1 MPAHSGFLHSCVNL
15 TLQNKSKGVLLFCF
29 ARAIIRYLNFCA
41 GRKQHGTGMIDIKRI
56 KKIIDPH
63 KEPNKQF
70 FLDLLDKD
78 KQEAFE
84 REHID
89 AVMFMLRAIYINKL
103 KAAIKSA
110 QEQISSL
117 VSDPDYDAESYRRV
131 MGLKAEIA
139 KNRAQIETY
148 KPFFDEPYFARMDV
162 VDDKDG
168 YNSYYIGKRGDEGLE
183 IVDWRAPLARRY
195 YQKSRV
201 SFSINEYN
209 YKLVL
214 RRALRTKSG
223 KVVDMQNEYLSVKD
237 YLSKEEI
244 GGRDEEIIFDPF
256 LREIIKS
263 RKEKSGITDIIDTI
277 QEKQYEIITLPED
290 SRFVVQGIAGSGK
303 TMIMLHRLSYIMY
316 NNEGVKPRDV
326 LVITPSDSFN
336 AFIDE
341 LSTVLELEKVKT
353 STIERYFT
361 LLLSGQGIDIEG
373 RVERNERPP
382 YAYLS
387 YIYSKAF
394 ITDVDKKL
402 ARIYDGVRGMFSSEE
417 CRGTAAEVLSRAERQ
432 TALYERIKNSGLRV
446 RRCILGE
453 IKEKEGGGLYYTKP
467 FRKLFNCVAD
477 IAEFLSLSESD
488 ERMNTY
494 GYFYRQLLS
503 FYKAIHHIRRHAEK
517 ICLSALEDLNA
528 LDLTVDKEIA
538 DLSRYK
544 MNVGGTEVL
553 TYAERI
559 EKRRALKRE
568 IETNAGYV
576 REIGDLF
583 SVLYDF
589 ADVLRGEGNLVA
601 IGKCESGVDVAR
613 FFFGETVKKS
623 RRKFG
628 VQAGKLY
635 PCDIYALCLLLC
647 KLGYDLAPKHSFIF
661 VDEGQDISEGEYY
674 VLKCVND
681 RARFNVFGDLKQ
693 NITPYRG
700 LSDWSVVE
708 KDIYT
713 LNQNYRNTNQ
723 IVDFVSK
730 ELNIDMQSIGC
741 DGSEIVYLQPRKVTG
756 WLTPVKGLKAV
767 ITSEARLAEFSR
779 KNYNVIRE
787 TGNISKTRIN
797 LMTVYESKGLEFTAV
812 AVADGDMT
820 ENEKYIA
827 YTRALK
833 ELAVIR

>member
-1 MPAHSGFLHSCVNL
+1 MADF
-15 TLQNKSKGVLLFCF
+15 
-29 ARAIIRYLNFCA
+29 
-41 GRKQHGTGMIDIKRI
+41 KRI
-56 KKIIDPH
+56 KKLIDPH
-63 KEPNKQF
+63 KEPDKQF
-70 FLDLLDKD
+70 FLDLLDVQ
-78 KQEAFE
+78 KQESYE

-103 KAAIKSA
+103 KSAIKQA
-110 QEQISSL
+110 QDEIAEIT
-117 VSDPDYDAESYRRV
+117 SDPDYNAESYKKV
-131 MGLKAEIA
+131 MALKAEISA
-139 KNRAQIETY
+139 TRARIETY

-162 VDDKDG
+162 VDDKEG

-195 YQKSRV
+195 YQKSRIV
-201 SFSINEYN
+201 FSINEYN
-209 YKLVL
+209 YKLIL
-214 RRALRTKSG
+214 RRAIRTKSG
-223 KVVDMQNEYLSVKD
+223 KVVDMKNEYLSVKD

-263 RKEKSGITDIIDTI
+263 RKEKSGITDIIETI

-290 SRFVVQGIAGSGK
+290 SKFVVQGIAGSGK

-341 LSTVLELEKVKT
+341 LSAVLELEKVKT
-353 STIERYFT
+353 STIESYFIT
-361 LLLSGQGIDIEG
+361 LLAGQGINIENKI
-373 RVERNERPP
+373 ERAERPP
-382 YAYLS
+382 ESYLS
-387 YIYSKAF
+387 YIYSPVF
-394 ITDVDKKL
+394 ISDVEKKL
-402 ARIYDGVRGMFSSEE
+402 AKIYDGVRGMFASDE
-417 CRGTAAEVLSRAERQ
+417 CAEMADDVLARCVRQ
-432 TALYERIKNSGLRV
+432 TALYEKIKNAGLRV

-467 FRKLFNCVAD
+467 FRKLFNCVGD
-477 IAEFLSLSESD
+477 ISEFLSISKTD
-488 ERMNTY
+488 QRMNTY

-503 FYKAIHHIRRHAEK
+503 FYKSLRHIRRHADK
-517 ICLSALEDLNA
+517 ICVDAIADLNT
-528 LDLTVDKEIA
+528 LDGAVDKEIT

-553 TYAERI
+553 TYSERI

-568 IETNAGYV
+568 IEANIGYV
-576 REIGDLF
+576 GEISDLF
-583 SVLYDF
+583 SAVYDF
-589 ADVLRGEGNLVA
+589 ADVLRGESNLVA
-601 IGKCESGVDVAR
+601 IGKCENSVDVAR
-613 FFFGETVKKS
+613 FFYGETVKKS

-628 VQAGKLY
+628 VHAGKMY
-635 PCDIYALCLLLC
+635 SSDAYALCLMLC
-647 KLGYDLAPKHSFIF
+647 KLGYDLSPKHSFVF

-700 LSDWSVVE
+700 VKDWSAIE
-708 KDIYT
+708 KDIYC

-723 IVDFVSK
+723 IVDFVSH

-756 WLTPVKGLKAV
+756 WLTPMHGLKAV
-767 ITSEARLAEFSR
+767 ITSEKNLAEFSR
-779 KNYNVIRE
+779 KNYNIIRE
-787 TGNISKTRIN
+787 TGKISKTRIN

-812 AVADGDMT
+812 AVVDGDMSD
-820 ENEKYIA
+820 NEKYIA

-833 ELAVIR
+833 ELAIVR

>member
-1 MPAHSGFLHSCVNL
+1 
-15 TLQNKSKGVLLFCF
+15 
-29 ARAIIRYLNFCA
+29 
-41 GRKQHGTGMIDIKRI
+41 MIDIKRI

-394 ITDVDKKL
+394 ITDVDKKTCQNL
-402 ARIYDGVRGMFSSEE
+402 RRRSRNVFFGRVPRHRGRGSFPRRKTDGALRAHKKF
-417 CRGTAAEVLSRAERQ
+417 GTARAQVHSRRNQRKGGRRTLLHKAFQKAVQLRGRHR
-432 TALYERIKNSGLRV
+432 RI
-446 RRCILGE
+446 
-453 IKEKEGGGLYYTKP
+453 
-467 FRKLFNCVAD
+467 
-477 IAEFLSLSESD
+477 SLAQ
-488 ERMNTY
+488 R
-494 GYFYRQLLS
+494 
-503 FYKAIHHIRRHAEK
+503 
-517 ICLSALEDLNA
+517 
-528 LDLTVDKEIA
+528 
-538 DLSRYK
+538 
-544 MNVGGTEVL
+544 
-553 TYAERI
+553 
-559 EKRRALKRE
+559 KRRAYE
-568 IETNAGYV
+568 H
-576 REIGDLF
+576 
-583 SVLYDF
+583 
-589 ADVLRGEGNLVA
+589 LR
-601 IGKCESGVDVAR
+601 
-613 FFFGETVKKS
+613 
-623 RRKFG
+623 
-628 VQAGKLY
+628 
-635 PCDIYALCLLLC
+635 LLLQ
-647 KLGYDLAPKHSFIF
+647 AAFI
-661 VDEGQDISEGEYY
+661 
-674 VLKCVND
+674 VL
-681 RARFNVFGDLKQ
+681 
-693 NITPYRG
+693 
-700 LSDWSVVE
+700 
-708 KDIYT
+708 
-713 LNQNYRNTNQ
+713 
-723 IVDFVSK
+723 
-730 ELNIDMQSIGC
+730 
-741 DGSEIVYLQPRKVTG
+741 
-756 WLTPVKGLKAV
+756 
-767 ITSEARLAEFSR
+767 
-779 KNYNVIRE
+779 
-787 TGNISKTRIN
+787 
-797 LMTVYESKGLEFTAV
+797 
-812 AVADGDMT
+812 
-820 ENEKYIA
+820 
-827 YTRALK
+827 
-833 ELAVIR
+833 

>member
-1 MPAHSGFLHSCVNL
+1 MADY
-15 TLQNKSKGVLLFCF
+15 NK
-29 ARAIIRYLNFCA
+29 
-41 GRKQHGTGMIDIKRI
+41 I

-63 KEPNKQF
+63 KEPDKHF
-70 FLDLLDKD
+70 FLDLLDAD
-78 KQEAFE
+78 KQTAYE
-84 REHID
+84 REHIN
-89 AVMFMLRAIYINKL
+89 AVMLMLRVIYINKL
-103 KAAIKSA
+103 KAVINSA
-110 QEQISSL
+110 KQEIAEISA
-117 VSDPDYDAESYRRV
+117 DPDYNAESYKKV
-131 MGLKAEIA
+131 MALKAEINATRA
-139 KNRAQIETY
+139 KIETY

-162 VDDKDG
+162 VDDKEG

-201 SFSINEYN
+201 NFKINDYN
-209 YKLVL
+209 YKLIL
-214 RRALRTKSG
+214 RRAIRTRSG

-256 LREIIKS
+256 LREVIKS

-316 NNEGVKPRDV
+316 NNEGVRPRDV

-353 STIERYFT
+353 STIESYFT
-361 LLLSGQGIDIEG
+361 ALLSGQGINIEG
-373 RVERNERPP
+373 RIERSERPP
-382 YAYLS
+382 EEYLA
-387 YIYSKAF
+387 YIYSESY
-394 ITDVDKKL
+394 ILDVEKRL
-402 ARIYDGVRGMFSSEE
+402 AKIYDGVRGMFAAEE
-417 CRGTAAEVLSRAERQ
+417 CREMADEVLEHGRRQ
-432 TALYERIKNSGLRV
+432 TVLYEKIKNAGLRV
-446 RRCILGE
+446 RRCVLGE

-477 IAEFLSLSESD
+477 VTEFLELSRTD

-494 GYFYRQLLS
+494 SYFYRQLLS
-503 FYKAIHHIRRHAEK
+503 FYKALRHIRRHSEK
-517 ICLSALEDLNA
+517 ICADAIADLAA
-528 LDLTVDKEIA
+528 LDAAVDKEIS
-538 DLSRYK
+538 DLSRYR
-544 MNVGGTEVL
+544 MNIGGTEVL

-559 EKRRALKRE
+559 EKRRALKHE
-568 IETNAGYV
+568 IEHNSGYV

-583 SVLYDF
+583 SAVCDF
-589 ADVLRGEGNLVA
+589 ADVLHGESNLVA
-601 IGKCESGVDVAR
+601 IGKCESSVDVAR
-613 FFFGETVKKS
+613 FFYGETVKRA
-623 RRKFG
+623 RRRFG
-628 VQAGKLY
+628 VPVGKLY
-635 PCDIYALCLLLC
+635 PSDAYALCLMLC
-647 KLGYDLAPKHSFIF
+647 KLGYDLSPKHSFVFI
-661 VDEGQDISEGEYY
+661 DEGQDISEGEYY
-674 VLKCVND
+674 VLKYVND

-700 LSDWSVVE
+700 LKDWSCVE
-708 KDIYT
+708 KEIYT

-723 IVDFVSK
+723 IVEFVSR

-741 DGSEIVYLQPRKVTG
+741 EGTDIVFLQPRRVTG
-756 WLTPVKGLKAV
+756 WLLPVKGLKAV

-779 KNYNVIRE
+779 KNYNILRE
-787 TGNISKTRIN
+787 TGKISKTRIN

-812 AVADGDMT
+812 AVADSDMT
-820 ENEKYIA
+820 DNEKYIA

>member
-1 MPAHSGFLHSCVNL
+1 MA
-15 TLQNKSKGVLLFCF
+15 
-29 ARAIIRYLNFCA
+29 
-41 GRKQHGTGMIDIKRI
+41 DIKKI

-63 KEPNKQF
+63 KEPDKQF
-70 FLDLLDKD
+70 FLDLLDD
-78 KQEAFE
+78 EKQEAYE

-89 AVMFMLRAIYINKL
+89 AVMFMLRYIYINKL
-103 KAAIKSA
+103 KSAIKEAQDEISA
-110 QEQISSL
+110 L
-117 VSDPDYDAESYRRV
+117 VADPDYDAESYKRV
-131 MGLKAEIA
+131 MALKAEIA
-139 KNRAQIETY
+139 RRRAQIDTY
-148 KPFFDEPYFARMDV
+148 KPYFDEPYFARMDV

-201 SFSINEYN
+201 TFKINDFN

-244 GGRDEEIIFDPF
+244 AGRDEEIIFDPF

-277 QEKQYEIITLPED
+277 QERQYEIITLPED

-316 NNEGVKPRDV
+316 NNEGVKPLDV

-353 STIERYFT
+353 STIERYFAA
-361 LLLSGQGIDIEG
+361 LLSGQGIDVEDK
-373 RVERNERPP
+373 VERTERPP
-382 YAYLS
+382 ESYLA
-387 YIYSKAF
+387 YIYSPSF
-394 ITDVDKKL
+394 ISDVDKKL
-402 ARIYDGVRGMFSSEE
+402 AKIYDGVHGMFSSPE
-417 CRGTAAEVLSRAERQ
+417 CAEMTREILKRCASQ
-432 TALYERIKNSGLRV
+432 TALYERIKNAGLRV
-446 RRCILGE
+446 RRCVLGE
-453 IKEKEGGGLYYTKP
+453 IKEKAEGGLYYTKP
-467 FRKLFNCVAD
+467 FRKLFNCVSD
-477 IAEFLSLSESD
+477 VAEFLSLGESD
-488 ERMNTY
+488 ERMNSY

-503 FYKAIHHIRRHAEK
+503 FYKSVRHIRRHAEK
-517 ICLSALEDLNA
+517 ICSDAVA
-528 LDLTVDKEIA
+528 DLTTLDGIVDKEIS
-538 DLSRYK
+538 DLMRYK
-544 MNVGGTEVL
+544 MNVGGNEVL
-553 TYAERI
+553 TYSERI
-559 EKRRALKRE
+559 EKRRELKRE
-568 IETNAGYV
+568 IAANIGYV
-576 REIGDLF
+576 REIADDF
-583 SVLYDF
+583 SPLCDF
-589 ADVLRGEGNLVA
+589 ADVIHGESNLVA
-601 IGKCESGVDVAR
+601 IGKCEDGVDVAR
-613 FFFGETVKKS
+613 FFYGETVKKA

-628 VQAGKLY
+628 VPVGKMY
-635 PCDIYALCLLLC
+635 PSDIYALCLMLC
-647 KLGYDLAPKHSFIF
+647 KLGYDLTPKHSFIF

-674 VLKCVND
+674 VLKQVNS

-700 LSDWSVVE
+700 ISDWTKVE
-708 KDIYT
+708 KDVYT
-713 LNQNYRNTNQ
+713 LTQNYRNTNQ

-741 DGSEIVYLQPRKVTG
+741 DGSDIVYLQPRKVTS
-756 WLTPVKGLKAV
+756 WLTSFKGLKAV
-767 ITSEARLAEFSR
+767 ITTEARLADFAR
-779 KNYNVIRE
+779 KNYNIIRE

-812 AVADGDMT
+812 AVADADMT
-820 ENEKYIA
+820 DNEKYIA

-833 ELAVIR
+833 ELAIVR

>member
-1 MPAHSGFLHSCVNL
+1 MRKNG
-15 TLQNKSKGVLLFCF
+15 
-29 ARAIIRYLNFCA
+29 A
-41 GRKQHGTGMIDIKRI
+41 GMADI
-56 KKIIDPH
+56 KKIKEIVDPH
-63 KEPNKQF
+63 KEPDKQF
-70 FLDLLDKD
+70 FLDLLDSE
-78 KQEAFE
+78 KQWTSEC
-84 REHID
+84 EHID
-89 AVMFMLRAIYINKL
+89 AVMFMLRVIYINKL
-103 KAAIKSA
+103 KAAIKTAQDEISA
-110 QEQISSL
+110 L
-117 VSDPDYDAESYRRV
+117 VADPDYNAESYKKV

-139 KNRAQIETY
+139 ARRAQIDTY

-162 VDDKDG
+162 VDDKEG

-201 SFSINEYN
+201 TFTINEYN

-263 RKEKSGITDIIDTI
+263 RKEKSGITDIIETI

-290 SRFVVQGIAGSGK
+290 ARFVVQGIAGSGK

-353 STIERYFT
+353 STIEKYFT
-361 LLLSGQGIDIEG
+361 RLLAGQGIDVEG
-373 RVERNERPP
+373 RIERAERPP
-382 YAYLS
+382 EEYLS
-387 YIYSKAF
+387 YIYSSEF
-394 ITDVDKKL
+394 ISDVDKKL
-402 ARIYDGVRGMFSSEE
+402 ARIYDGVHGMFSSPE
-417 CRGTAAEVLSRAERQ
+417 CGELTRDILVRCARQ
-432 TALYERIKNSGLRV
+432 TALYEKIKNAGLRV
-446 RRCILGE
+446 RRCVLGE
-453 IKEKEGGGLYYTKP
+453 IKEKAEGGLYYTKP
-467 FRKLFNCVAD
+467 FRKLFNSVSD
-477 IAEFLSLSESD
+477 VAEFLSLNKGD
-488 ERMNTY
+488 ARMNTY

-503 FYKAIHHIRRHAEK
+503 FYKAVRHISRHAEK
-517 ICLSALEDLNA
+517 ICADAVADLAA
-528 LDLTVDKEIA
+528 LDYVVDKEIS
-538 DLSRYK
+538 DLMRYR
-544 MNVGGTEVL
+544 MNVGGAEVL

-559 EKRRALKRE
+559 EKRRELKRE
-568 IETNAGYV
+568 IEANAQYV
-576 REIGDLF
+576 REISDLF
-583 SVLYDF
+583 SSLYDF
-589 ADVLRGEGNLVA
+589 ADVIRGESNLVA
-601 IGKCESGVDVAR
+601 IGKCENSVDVAR
-613 FFFGETVKKS
+613 FFYGETVKKS

-628 VQAGKLY
+628 VHVGKMY
-635 PCDIYALCLLLC
+635 PSDIYAICLVLC
-647 KLGYDLAPKHSFIF
+647 KLGYDLTPKHSFIF
-661 VDEGQDISEGEYY
+661 IDEGQDISEGEYY
-674 VLKCVND
+674 VLKQVNE

-700 LSDWSVVE
+700 VSDWDRVE
-708 KDIYT
+708 KDVHILT
-713 LNQNYRNTNQ
+713 LNYRNTNQ

-767 ITSEARLAEFSR
+767 ITSEKRLPEFAR
-779 KNYNVIRE
+779 KNYNIIRE
-787 TGNISKTRIN
+787 TGRISKTRIN

-820 ENEKYIA
+820 DNEKYIA

-833 ELAVIR
+833 ELAIVR

>member
-1 MPAHSGFLHSCVNL
+1 MADL
-15 TLQNKSKGVLLFCF
+15 KK
-29 ARAIIRYLNFCA
+29 
-41 GRKQHGTGMIDIKRI
+41 I
-56 KKIIDPH
+56 KKILDPH
-63 KEPNKQF
+63 KEPDKQF
-70 FLDLLDKD
+70 FLDLLDND
-78 KQEAFE
+78 KQVEYE

-89 AVMFMLRAIYINKL
+89 AVMFMLRFIYINKL
-103 KAAIKSA
+103 KTSIESA
-110 QEQISSL
+110 KEQIAKITA
-117 VSDPDYDAESYRRV
+117 DPDYNAESYKTV
-131 MGLKAEIA
+131 MELKAQIA
-139 KNRAQIETY
+139 ATRAKIDTY

-162 VDDKDG
+162 EDDKDG

-195 YQKSRV
+195 YQKSRI
-201 SFSINEYN
+201 SFKINDFN

-256 LREIIKS
+256 LREVIKS

-290 SRFVVQGIAGSGK
+290 ARFVVQGIAGSGK

-316 NNEGVKPRDV
+316 NNECVRPHDV

-353 STIERYFT
+353 STIERYF
-361 LLLSGQGIDIEG
+361 LRLLSGQGINLES
-373 RVERNERPP
+373 RMERSERPP
-382 YAYLS
+382 VAYLE
-387 YIYSKAF
+387 YIYSQNF
-394 ITDVDKKL
+394 IADVQKKL
-402 ARIYDGVRGMFSSEE
+402 GKIYDGVRGMFASEE
-417 CRGTAAEVLSRAERQ
+417 CIGMADEVLSRCRRQ
-432 TALYERIKNSGLRV
+432 TELYEKIKNSSLRV
-446 RRCILGE
+446 RRCVLGE
-453 IKEKEGGGLYYTKP
+453 IKEKTGGGLYYTKP
-467 FRKLFNCVAD
+467 FRMLFNCVGD
-477 IAEFLSLSESD
+477 ITEFLTLSRD
-488 ERMNTY
+488 DPRMDTY
-494 GYFYRQLLS
+494 SFFYRQLLS
-503 FYKAIHHIRRHAEK
+503 FYKAIRHVRRHAEK
-517 ICLSALEDLNA
+517 ICSDAVS
-528 LDLTVDKEIA
+528 DLTLLSEAVDKEIF
-538 DLSRYK
+538 DLSRYR

-553 TYAERI
+553 TYSERI
-559 EKRRALKRE
+559 EKRKALKK
-568 IETNAGYV
+568 ETETISECV

-583 SVLYDF
+583 SAVCDF
-589 ADVLRGEGNLVA
+589 ADVLKGEGNLVS
-601 IGKCESGVDVAR
+601 IGKCENSVDVAR
-613 FFFGETVKKS
+613 FFYGEIIKKS
-623 RRKFG
+623 RKKYG
-628 VQAGKLY
+628 VRASAVY
-635 PCDIYALCLLLC
+635 PSDAYALCLLLC
-647 KLGYDLAPKHSFIF
+647 KLGYDLSPKHSFVF

-674 VLKCVND
+674 VLKYVNE

-700 LSDWSVVE
+700 LKDWSVVE
-708 KDIYT
+708 KDIYV

-723 IVDFVSK
+723 IVDFVSR

-767 ITSEARLAEFSR
+767 ITTEARLAEFSR
-779 KNYNVIRE
+779 KNYNIIRE

-797 LMTVYESKGLEFTAV
+797 LMTVYENKGLEFTAV
-812 AVADGDMT
+812 AVADSDMT
-820 ENEKYIA
+820 DNEKYIA

-833 ELAVIR
+833 ELAVVR

>member
-1 MPAHSGFLHSCVNL
+1 
-15 TLQNKSKGVLLFCF
+15 
-29 ARAIIRYLNFCA
+29 
-41 GRKQHGTGMIDIKRI
+41 MIDIKKI
-56 KKIIDPH
+56 KRIIDPH
-63 KEPNKQF
+63 KEPDKQF
-70 FLDLLDKD
+70 FLDLLDAD
-78 KQEAFE
+78 KQENYE
-84 REHID
+84 REHIN
-89 AVMFMLRAIYINKL
+89 AVMVMLRLIYINKL
-103 KAAIKSA
+103 KSAIQDARDEIARISA
-110 QEQISSL
+110 
-117 VSDPDYDAESYRRV
+117 DPDYNAESYKKV
-131 MGLKAEIA
+131 MSLKAEIS
-139 KNRAQIETY
+139 KRRAEIETY

-168 YNSYYIGKRGDEGLE
+168 YNSYYIGKHGDEGLE

-201 SFSINEYN
+201 SFTINEYN
-209 YKLVL
+209 YKLIL

-237 YLSKEEI
+237 YLSREEI

-277 QEKQYEIITLPED
+277 QERQYEIITLPED

-326 LVITPSDSFN
+326 LVLTPSDSFN
-336 AFIDE
+336 SFIDE

-353 STIERYFT
+353 CTVEKYFLT
-361 LLLSGQGIDIEG
+361 LLAGQGIN
-373 RVERNERPP
+373 VESKIDRTERPP
-382 YAYLS
+382 ESYLA
-387 YIYSKAF
+387 YIYSKNF
-394 ITDVDKKL
+394 IADVDKKL
-402 ARIYDGVRGMFSSEE
+402 AKIYDGVHGMFSSPE
-417 CRGTAAEVLSRAERQ
+417 CAEMAGEVLSRCIRQ
-432 TALYERIKNSGLRV
+432 TELYEKIKNAGLRV
-446 RRCILGE
+446 RRCVLGE
-453 IKEKEGGGLYYTKP
+453 IKEKAEGGLYYTKP

-477 IAEFLSLSESD
+477 VSDFLSLSKTD
-488 ERMNTY
+488 ARMD
-494 GYFYRQLLS
+494 GYDFFYRQLLS
-503 FYKAIHHIRRHAEK
+503 FYKALRHIRRHSEK
-517 ICLSALEDLNA
+517 ICADAVS
-528 LDLTVDKEIA
+528 DLTNLDSVVDREIA
-538 DLSRYK
+538 DLMRYR
-544 MNVGGTEVL
+544 MNVGGSEVL

-568 IETNAGYV
+568 IEANIGYV

-583 SVLYDF
+583 SSACDF
-589 ADVLRGEGNLVA
+589 ADVLHGESNIVA
-601 IGKCESGVDVAR
+601 IGKCENGVDVAR

-628 VQAGKLY
+628 VHAGKMY
-635 PCDIYALCLLLC
+635 PSDIYALCLLLC
-647 KLGYDLAPKHSFIF
+647 RLGYDLTPKHSFIF
-661 VDEGQDISEGEYY
+661 IDEGQDISEGEYY
-674 VLKCVND
+674 VLKYVNS

-700 LSDWSVVE
+700 VSDWSAVE
-708 KDIYT
+708 PDIYT

-730 ELNIDMQSIGC
+730 ELKIDMQSIGC
-741 DGSEIVYLQPRKVTG
+741 DGSEIVTLQPRKVTG
-756 WLTPVKGLKAV
+756 WLTQFKGLKAV
-767 ITSEARLAEFSR
+767 ITSEARLSEFSR
-779 KNYNVIRE
+779 KNYNIIRE

-812 AVADGDMT
+812 AVADADMSD
-820 ENEKYIA
+820 NEKYIA

-833 ELAVIR
+833 ELAVVR

>member
-1 MPAHSGFLHSCVNL
+1 MRKNG
-15 TLQNKSKGVLLFCF
+15 
-29 ARAIIRYLNFCA
+29 A
-41 GRKQHGTGMIDIKRI
+41 GMADI
-56 KKIIDPH
+56 KKIKEIVDPH
-63 KEPNKQF
+63 KEPDKQF
-70 FLDLLDKD
+70 FLDLLDSE
-78 KQEAFE
+78 KQWTSEC
-84 REHID
+84 EHID
-89 AVMFMLRAIYINKL
+89 AVMFMLRVIYINKL
-103 KAAIKSA
+103 KAAIKTAQDEISA
-110 QEQISSL
+110 L
-117 VSDPDYDAESYRRV
+117 VADPDYNAESYKKV
-131 MGLKAEIA
+131 MGLRAEIA
-139 KNRAQIETY
+139 ARRAQIDTY

-162 VDDKDG
+162 VDDKEG

-201 SFSINEYN
+201 TFTINEYN

-263 RKEKSGITDIIDTI
+263 RKEKSGITDIIETI

-290 SRFVVQGIAGSGK
+290 ARFVVQGIAGSGK

-353 STIERYFT
+353 STIEKYFT
-361 LLLSGQGIDIEG
+361 RLLAGQGIDVEG
-373 RVERNERPP
+373 RIERAERPP
-382 YAYLS
+382 EEYLS
-387 YIYSKAF
+387 YIYSSEF
-394 ITDVDKKL
+394 ISDVDKKL
-402 ARIYDGVRGMFSSEE
+402 ARIYDGVHGMFSSPECEE
-417 CRGTAAEVLSRAERQ
+417 MTRDILARCARQ
-432 TALYERIKNSGLRV
+432 TALYEKIKNAGLRV
-446 RRCILGE
+446 RRCVLGE
-453 IKEKEGGGLYYTKP
+453 IKEKAEGGLYYTKP
-467 FRKLFNCVAD
+467 FRKLFNSVSD
-477 IAEFLSLSESD
+477 VAEFLSLNKD
-488 ERMNTY
+488 DARMNTY

-503 FYKAIHHIRRHAEK
+503 FYKAVRHISRHAEK
-517 ICLSALEDLNA
+517 ICADAVADLAA
-528 LDLTVDKEIA
+528 LDYVVDKEIS
-538 DLSRYK
+538 DLMRYR
-544 MNVGGTEVL
+544 MNVGGAEVL

-559 EKRRALKRE
+559 EKRRELKRE
-568 IETNAGYV
+568 IEANAQYV
-576 REIGDLF
+576 REISDLF
-583 SVLYDF
+583 SSLYDF
-589 ADVLRGEGNLVA
+589 ADVIRGESNLVA
-601 IGKCESGVDVAR
+601 IGKCENSVDVAR
-613 FFFGETVKKS
+613 FFYGETVKKS

-628 VQAGKLY
+628 VHVGKMY
-635 PCDIYALCLLLC
+635 PSDIYAICLVLC
-647 KLGYDLAPKHSFIF
+647 KLGYDLTPKHSFIF
-661 VDEGQDISEGEYY
+661 IDEGQDISEGEYY
-674 VLKCVND
+674 VLKQVNE

-700 LSDWSVVE
+700 VSDWDRVE
-708 KDIYT
+708 KDVHILT
-713 LNQNYRNTNQ
+713 LNYRNTNQ

-767 ITSEARLAEFSR
+767 ITSEKRLPEFAR
-779 KNYNVIRE
+779 KNYNIIRE
-787 TGNISKTRIN
+787 TGRISKTRIN

-820 ENEKYIA
+820 DNEKYIA

-833 ELAVIR
+833 ELAIVR